1 MLKNIKIKV
10 LIVSLILVLSLTACS
25 NYDSP
30 QENSSNQ
37 TSKSSNV
44 SSTKSEEWGSMAVKL
59 RDSFTL
65 EEMLVYAIQDE
76 YLARAEY
83 EEVINKFGENR
94 PFTSIIKAEET
105 HIKLL
110 TPLFEKYNIPIP
122 TDRAKDYVVVP
133 ETFEEVLKIG
143 VKAEIDNIAMYEKF
157 LKQKDLPEDI
167 KDVFMKLKNASENH
181 LKAFQNSLS
190 NQ

>member
-1 MLKNIKIKV
+1 MLNNIKIKV
-10 LIVSLILVLSLTACS
+10 LVVSLILALSLTACS
-25 NYDSP
+25 NYDAT
-30 QENSSNQ
+30 QENPSNQ

-59 RDSFTL
+59 YDSFTL
-65 EEMLVYAIQDE
+65 EEMLIYAIQDE

-83 EEVINKFGENR
+83 EEVINKFGENK

-105 HIKLL
+105 HIELL
-110 TPLFEKYNIPIP
+110 TPLFEKYNISIP

-133 ETFEEVLKIG
+133 ETLEEALKVG

-181 LKAFQNSLS
+181 LKAFQNGLKKY
-190 NQ
+190 